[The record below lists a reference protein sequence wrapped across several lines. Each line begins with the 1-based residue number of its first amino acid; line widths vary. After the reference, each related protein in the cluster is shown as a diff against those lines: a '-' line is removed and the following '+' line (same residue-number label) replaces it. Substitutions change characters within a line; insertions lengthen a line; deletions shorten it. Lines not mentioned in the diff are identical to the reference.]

1 MAQQTALSKNHLYRY
16 QEEGA
21 SFLSMRR
28 HALLADEMGL
38 GKTVQAIIAAGILGV
53 EKLVVICPAI
63 ARSNWRRELEQWN
76 YSGEAVI
83 ESYDK
88 SIRPSFEHTIRTY
101 VPDLMILDEAHYLKN
116 PKSQRTRTLYGKGCT
131 GNGLIRYAK
140 RVWLLSGTPMPNNAS
155 ELWPMMHAMFGL
167 RLNWWNYIRHYCRYE
182 ITSYGLKIS
191 GNRNVEELKEIL
203 KPHVLRRRQEHVLDD
218 LPAMTWETVT
228 IDPEDASRKP
238 DETAEALSVR
248 QAINSDR
255 EFSSI
260 IQNPVLATLRREV
273 GLAKAAPAAKLVK
286 DELQRMEYQKIF
298 IVAYHRD
305 VIGSLAESLKDFG
318 AVIVTGGTPSG
329 KRQVLID
336 RFQVDPQCRVFIG
349 QITAAGTAVSLTAT
363 NQVLFVET
371 SWSPGDLVQAAKRCH
386 RIGQKRPVFVRILAL
401 SDSLD
406 ESVSRV
412 LAGKARMISQIL
424 N

>member
-1 MAQQTALSKNHLYRY
+1 MVQQSTLSRNHLYRY

-76 YSGEAVI
+76 YSGEAII

-88 SIRPSFEHTIRTY
+88 SIRPSFEHAVRTY

-116 PKSQRTRTLYGKGCT
+116 PKSQRTRTLYGKGCK

-155 ELWPMMHAMFGL
+155 ELWPMMHAVFGL
-167 RLNWWNYIRHYCRYE
+167 RLNWWNYIRRYCRYE
-182 ITSYGLKIS
+182 ITSFGLKIS

-203 KPHVLRRRQEHVLDD
+203 KPHVLRRRQEQVLDD

-248 QAINSDR
+248 QAINSGC
-255 EFSSI
+255 ELPST

-298 IVAYHRD
+298 IVAYHRE
-305 VIGSLAESLKDFG
+305 VIRSLAESLKDFG

-336 RFQVDPQCRVFIG
+336 RFQNDPRCRVFIG
-349 QITAAGTAVSLTAT
+349 QITAAGTAVTLTAT
-363 NQVLFVET
+363 NQVLFAET

-386 RIGQKRPVFVRILAL
+386 RIGQRRPVFVRILAL

-406 ESVSRV
+406 EAVSRV

>member
-1 MAQQTALSKNHLYRY
+1 MVQQSALRRNHLYRY

-38 GKTVQAIIAAGILGV
+38 GKTVQAIIAAGILGA

-76 YSGEAVI
+76 YSGETVI

-88 SIRPSFEHTIRTY
+88 SIRPSFEHAVRTY

-167 RLNWWNYIRHYCRYE
+167 RLNWWNYIRRYCRYE

-203 KPHVLRRRQEHVLDD
+203 KPHVLRRRQEQVLDD

-336 RFQVDPQCRVFIG
+336 RFQNDPQCRVFIG

-363 NQVLFVET
+363 NQVLFAET

>member
-38 GKTVQAIIAAGILGV
+38 GKTVQAIIAAGILCV

-63 ARSNWRRELEQWN
+63 ARSNWRRELEHWN
-76 YSGEAVI
+76 FSGEAVI

-155 ELWPMMHAMFGL
+155 ELWPMMYAMFGL
-167 RLNWWNYIRHYCRYE
+167 RLNWWNYIRRYCRYE

-203 KPHVLRRRQEHVLDD
+203 KPHVLRRRQEQVLDD

-248 QAINSDR
+248 QAINSGR

-260 IQNPVLATLRREV
+260 IQNPVLATLKREV
-273 GLAKAAPAAKLVK
+273 GLAKAAPAAKLVR

-318 AVIVTGGTPSG
+318 AVVVTGGTPSG

-336 RFQVDPQCRVFIG
+336 RFQNDPQCRVFIG
-349 QITAAGTAVSLTAT
+349 QITAAGTAITLTAT
-363 NQVLFVET
+363 NQVLFAET

-412 LAGKARMISQIL
+412 LAGKAGMISQIL

>member
-1 MAQQTALSKNHLYRY
+1 M
-16 QEEGA
+16 
-21 SFLSMRR
+21 
-28 HALLADEMGL
+28 
-38 GKTVQAIIAAGILGV
+38 
-53 EKLVVICPAI
+53 
-63 ARSNWRRELEQWN
+63 
-76 YSGEAVI
+76 
-83 ESYDK
+83 
-88 SIRPSFEHTIRTY
+88 
-101 VPDLMILDEAHYLKN
+101 
-116 PKSQRTRTLYGKGCT
+116 
-131 GNGLIRYAK
+131 
-140 RVWLLSGTPMPNNAS
+140 
-155 ELWPMMHAMFGL
+155 
-167 RLNWWNYIRHYCRYE
+167 
-182 ITSYGLKIS
+182 
-191 GNRNVEELKEIL
+191 
-203 KPHVLRRRQEHVLDD
+203 LDD

-260 IQNPVLATLRREV
+260 IQNPVLATLKREV
-273 GLAKAAPAAKLVK
+273 GLAKAAPAAKLVR

-318 AVIVTGGTPSG
+318 AVVVTGGTPSG

-349 QITAAGTAVSLTAT
+349 QITSAGTAVTLTAT
-363 NQVLFVET
+363 NRVLFIET